1 MLVTFFGLGWLFI
14 KFIFQVVSL
23 FNFRL
28 KKENQLIVKEMDVFD
43 QELDLVWEKS
53 KQYNSFAALRNC
65 EYLKTLYSNKRFI
78 KLQFVENNKI
88 VGWSISLSSK
98 LADHK
103 YFGNMKL
110 GSIIDCLSLKGYE
123 ASIVRLTSKMLE
135 NKEVDL
141 IVSNQSHIFWKNA
154 FKVNSFINGPSNY
167 VFASS
172 RVLSDKLLN
181 GKKLKDYM
189 HLTRADGDG
198 PINL

>member
-1 MLVTFFGLGWLFI
+1 
-14 KFIFQVVSL
+14 
-23 FNFRL
+23 
-28 KKENQLIVKEMDVFD
+28 MDVFD

-53 KQYNSFAALRNC
+53 KQYNSFTALRNC

-88 VGWSISLSSK
+88 VGWSISLSSE

-103 YFGNMKL
+103 YFGKMKL

-123 ASIVRLTSKMLE
+123 TSIVRLTSKMLK
-135 NKEVDL
+135 NKGVDI
-141 IVSNQSHIFWKNA
+141 IVSNQSHISWKNA

-167 VFASS
+167 IFASS
-172 RVLSDKLLN
+172 KVLSDKLMN
-181 GKKLKDYM
+181 GKKLDDYI
-189 HLTRADGDG
+189 HITRADGDG